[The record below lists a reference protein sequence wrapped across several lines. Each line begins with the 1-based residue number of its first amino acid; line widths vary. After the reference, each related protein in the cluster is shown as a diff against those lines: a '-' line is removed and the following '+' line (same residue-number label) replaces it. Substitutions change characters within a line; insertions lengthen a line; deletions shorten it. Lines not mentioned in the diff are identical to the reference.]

1 MNHQQM
7 KPSREHCR
15 KTLGLVG
22 PFLDGELDAASLV
35 DVDAH
40 LSGCSGC
47 REHVTFQR
55 ALKVSLKRATVQK
68 APDAL
73 RARLQAAFAAER
85 AATADTTGSMKPVEV
100 VTAVVV
106 EEPAASLS
114 LVPSKSDL
122 VHVPRR
128 GHPWLRRVGNVARTW
143 VPVSAAA
150 AALLFAYST
159 RHTNARDSQARIIP
173 RGILGDMVAEHSHP
187 LPPERTDP
195 SGVRALERYVGVPVN
210 LPFANA
216 QKKARLVG
224 ARIMPLQS
232 ERAAMLQYEVDRGGS
247 TPQRVSVFIYDPA
260 RIHVDG
266 DEPMNAVGAS
276 RVGRQN
282 GYSVAVT
289 QHNGVGYAV
298 ASDLDPEMTAEL
310 ANNVE

>member
-1 MNHQQM
+1 MSTDMENTT
-7 KPSREHCR
+7 RERCS
-15 KTLGLVG
+15 KVLGLLA
-22 PFLDGELDAASLV
+22 PFLDGELDAASIV
-35 DVDAH
+35 DVDEH
-40 LSGCSGC
+40 LAACSGC
-47 REHVTFQR
+47 RERVTFQR
-55 ALKVSLKRATVQK
+55 ALKFSIKRAVVQK
-68 APDAL
+68 APDSL
-73 RARLQAAFAAER
+73 RARLQAAFAEER
-85 AATADTTGSMKPVEV
+85 AKEEEESRLASKTQI
-100 VTAVVV
+100 VTAVVLA
-106 EEPAASLS
+106 ESAETAAAAN
-114 LVPSKSDL
+114 LVR
-122 VHVPRR
+122 VPRR
-128 GHPWLRRVGNVARTW
+128 GHPWLRKVGNVARTW

-159 RHTNARDSQARIIP
+159 RHNSARENQARIIP
-173 RGILGDMVAEHSHP
+173 RGVLGDMVAEHSHP

-210 LPFANA
+210 LPFSKGQNN
-216 QKKARLVG
+216 ARLVG

-266 DEPMNAVGAS
+266 DEKMNAVGAS

-289 QHNGVGYAV
+289 QHNGVGYTV
-298 ASDLDPEMTAEL
+298 TSDLDQEMTAEL

>member
-1 MNHQQM
+1 MNHTHM
-7 KPSREHCR
+7 KASREHCT
-15 KTLGLVG
+15 KTLGLIG

-47 REHVTFQR
+47 REHVTFQH
-55 ALKVSLKRATVQK
+55 ALKVSLKRVTVHK

-85 AATADTTGSMKPVEV
+85 AATA
-100 VTAVVV
+100 VVV
-106 EEPAASLS
+106 EPAASPLS
-114 LVPSKSDL
+114 LMPAAQKSDL

-128 GHPWLRRVGNVARTW
+128 GHVARRGLRKVGHIARTW

-159 RHTNARDSQARIIP
+159 RRTAHEGQARIIP

-216 QKKARLVG
+216 QRKARLVG
-224 ARIMPLQS
+224 ARITPLQS

-289 QHNGVGYAV
+289 QHNGIGYAV

>member
-1 MNHQQM
+1 MSTDMENTT
-7 KPSREHCR
+7 RERCS
-15 KTLGLVG
+15 KVLGLLA
-22 PFLDGELDAASLV
+22 PFLDGELDAASIV
-35 DVDAH
+35 DVDEH
-40 LSGCSGC
+40 LAACSGC
-47 REHVTFQR
+47 RERVTFQR
-55 ALKVSLKRATVQK
+55 ALKFSIKRAVVQK
-68 APDAL
+68 APDSL
-73 RARLQAAFAAER
+73 RARLQAAFAEER
-85 AATADTTGSMKPVEV
+85 AKEEEEARLASKTEI
-100 VTAVVV
+100 VTAVVLA
-106 EEPAASLS
+106 ESAATAAAAN
-114 LVPSKSDL
+114 LVR
-122 VHVPRR
+122 VPRR
-128 GHPWLRRVGNVARTW
+128 GHPWLRKVGNVARTW

-159 RHTNARDSQARIIP
+159 RHNSARENQARIIP
-173 RGILGDMVAEHSHP
+173 RGVLGDMVAEHSHP

-210 LPFANA
+210 LPFSKSQN
-216 QKKARLVG
+216 KARLVG

-266 DEPMNAVGAS
+266 DEKMNAVGAS

-289 QHNGVGYAV
+289 QHNGVGYTV
-298 ASDLDPEMTAEL
+298 TSDLDQEMTAEL